1 MKKVLG
7 LLLLSSSIFSME
19 LAHKLQTPCHR
30 FSRVASK
37 IMQREKP
44 QVAYTTYKQEPITSH
59 ETDTKQVLI
68 AGPSIHTPH
77 NLKNVK
83 LYHGTKGFIIQ
94 HDDKQHVIERCLMD
108 PIARSITKEGLK
120 PFLKMGYFVVNQTND
135 GTFTLKAHHR
145 LTGGGP
151 IFGGFMYWLTKSLC
165 YGSLAAVAGTAVV
178 GTGGAIVAA
187 VAGSAVAGGAGT
199 VTALAIA
206 GNTVTGTFITTAAST
221 TIGTTILTTGGVG
234 VGVAS
239 TATAVGLGVGA
250 VPVALGATAVGA
262 VATKA
267 AVVTTR
273 AVIASGA
280 STGGIVIGIEALSV
294 AVGTFF
300 GMLPTP

>member
-7 LLLLSSSIFSME
+7 FLLLSSSMFSME
-19 LAHKLQTPCHR
+19 LAHKLQTPRHR

-37 IMQREKP
+37 IMQTEKP
-44 QVAYTTYKQEPITSH
+44 QVACTTYKWKPTISH
-59 ETDTKQVLI
+59 ATDTEQVLI
-68 AGPSIHTPH
+68 DAPSVHIPH
-77 NLKNVK
+77 NLTNVE
-83 LYHGTKGFIIQ
+83 LYHGTKGFVIQ
-94 HDDKQHVIERCLMD
+94 QDDKQHVIEKCFMD

-135 GTFTLKAHHR
+135 GTFMLKAHHR

-151 IFGGFMYWLTKSLC
+151 YFGGFMYWLTKSLC

-178 GTGGAIVAA
+178 GTGGAIIGA
-187 VAGSAVAGGAGT
+187 VAGSAVAGGTGT

-206 GNTVTGTFITTAAST
+206 GNSTSTAVLSIAIST
-221 TIGTTILTTGGVG
+221 TIGTTIITTGGVG

-239 TATAVGLGVGA
+239 TATAVGLGAGA
-250 VPVALGATAVGA
+250 VPVALGATAAGA

-267 AVVTTR
+267 AVVTTG

-280 STGGIVIGIEALSV
+280 STGGIVVGIEALSV